1 MFKKWLI
8 ARLLPE
14 EQRRADA
21 AEARAAL
28 VEKWRED
35 MATELRELVRETN
48 RNGPLPTRAEL
59 ERDLISRSQRA
70 ANEHFMKIGTVRV
83 QAQRLLER
91 MS

>member
-21 AEARAAL
+21 AEARAAV

-35 MATELRELVRETN
+35 MADELRELVRETN

-59 ERDLISRSQRA
+59 ERDLICRSQRA